1 MKMIEINIIHN
12 VAHEQYWKML
22 IVFYFFF
29 TGVSA
34 GACHYSSVYA
44 LIGYKKF
51 APIGKWAALISLIGF
66 LVTPL
71 LLIFDL
77 EQSARF
83 FYFMFLFNPKSAFF
97 YGTILLA
104 AYPMALAA
112 YSWYLFH
119 EKRWKSSERFKK
131 IGPVIS
137 TVVLPLAVTVHAY
150 TGFVF
155 GVVKARG
162 FWFTSVMP
170 MYFLMGALV
179 SGFAAVLLFAI
190 AKQKWDNRTIGR
202 SDMTDEVIQI
212 SRKIV
217 AWLVC
222 IYPAFIIP
230 LIIMD
235 LYGPYEAYAGG
246 MLAIHES
253 MFVIGDLLIGIILPL
268 AILTHPRTRSNYFWI
283 SVACIMAI
291 IGVFAGRYTIVYTGQ
306 LVPLS

>member
-1 MKMIEINIIHN
+1 MIEIEILNNISHHQSWRMI
-12 VAHEQYWKML
+12 
-22 IVFYFFF
+22 IVMYFFM

-51 APIGKWAALISLIGF
+51 APIGKWAALISLVGF

-71 LLIFDL
+71 LLILSL
-77 EQSARF
+77 EQSMRF

-97 YGTILLA
+97 YGTMLLA

-119 EKRWKSSERFKK
+119 EKRWKSSDRFKK
-131 IGPVIS
+131 IGFMIS
-137 TVVLPLAVTVHAY
+137 AVVLPLAVTVHAY

-190 AKQKWDNRTIGR
+190 AKQKWDSWQGR
-202 SDMTDEVIQI
+202 PEEMSDDLIQM

-217 AWLVC
+217 AWLVA

-230 LIIMD
+230 FIIMN
-235 LYGPYEAYAGG
+235 LYGPYEAYAAG
-246 MLAIHES
+246 MAAIHEA
-253 MFVIGDLLIGIILPL
+253 MFVIGDLLCGIVIPL
-268 AILTHPRTRSNYFWI
+268 ALLTHPRTRTSYFWI
-283 SVACIMAI
+283 TVACILAI
-291 IGVFAGRYTIVYTGQ
+291 FGVFAGRFTVVFTGQ